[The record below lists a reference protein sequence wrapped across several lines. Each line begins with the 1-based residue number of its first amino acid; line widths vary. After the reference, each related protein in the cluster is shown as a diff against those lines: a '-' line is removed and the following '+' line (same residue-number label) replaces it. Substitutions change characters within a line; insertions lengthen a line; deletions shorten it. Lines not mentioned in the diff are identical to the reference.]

1 MMMDYSLVEK
11 NGQGRGYLQGLT
23 LDLKV
28 NMAKTKEGSAK
39 THARR

>member
-11 NGQGRGYLQGLT
+11 TVKVEATYKDRV
-23 LDLKV
+23 LKV

-39 THARR
+39 TDARR